1 VETCDP
7 LFRPFDQA
15 RPLYSVGTELGAD
28 VLLGFNLR
36 MRLRGGVALPLRRAL
51 DREGNLR
58 PRPPAEFYF
67 TFGQSF

>member
-1 VETCDP
+1 METCDP

-36 MRLRGGVALPLRRAL
+36 MRLRGGVALPLRDVL
-51 DREGNLR
+51 DREGKR
-58 PRPPAEFYF
+58 SRPPAEFYF